1 MVSLVTFYIISYCLF
16 RKKEDQ
22 STKSHKNDNEN
33 NIEMGQSSETVSD
46 LITFNDND
54 HENENS
60 IEMRQSSETVA
71 CTVEDLQCQ
80 PETVNQSDQISNHS
94 SEKSINRSKITIP
107 YSTAQLFFQRWKDW
121 ALITSNNFLRKL

>member
-1 MVSLVTFYIISYCLF
+1 
-16 RKKEDQ
+16 
-22 STKSHKNDNEN
+22 
-33 NIEMGQSSETVSD
+33 MGQSSETVSD

-94 SEKSINRSKITIP
+94 SEKSINRSKITIL
-107 YSTAQLFFQRWKDW
+107 YSTTQLFFQRWKDQAQLFFKRWKDW
-121 ALITSNNFLRKL
+121 ALTTLNNFLRKL

>member
-16 RKKEDQ
+16 RKKGDQ
-22 STKSHKNDNEN
+22 STKSHENDNEN
-33 NIEMGQSSETVSD
+33 NIEMGQSSETVYD

-80 PETVNQSDQISNHS
+80 PEIVDQSDQGSNPS
-94 SEKSINRSKITIP
+94 
-107 YSTAQLFFQRWKDW
+107 
-121 ALITSNNFLRKL
+121 SNNFLRKFYESESKVRFICFT